1 MRLNLTEALARRPR
15 WARVL
20 VGVALFAAITG
31 LRFAIGP
38 EFSFSFLYLVPVS
51 FMTWFLSPR
60 SGLYTSLAATGVL
73 LIFDLRHLG
82 LYVGDRVALWDLVM
96 NAGMFL
102 FLIFILGEVRQLYR
116 RERELSQTD
125 PLTGLL
131 NRRAFSDAVESEA
144 QRMLRLPRPLTLV
157 YMDLDNFKPVNDTQ
171 GHAAGDRLL
180 QEVARS
186 MTAEIR
192 SIDVA
197 ARLGGDEFALLLP
210 ETSFEAARG
219 AVAKIHQRL
228 LDAMRRERWPV
239 TFSIGALTFA
249 APLGSAAEMIRLA
262 DQAMYEVKQSGKN
275 RVAFRSFAGEKSASA
290 EELRAG

>member
-60 SGLYTSLAATGVL
+60 SGLYTSFAATGVL
-73 LIFDLRHLG
+73 LIFDLRHRG
-82 LYVGDRVALWDLVM
+82 LYAGDQVAVWDLIM

-131 NRRAFSDAVESEA
+131 NRRAFNDAVELEVELLAVYSRVMRDKRA
-144 QRMLRLPRPLTLV
+144 ALARTPWRRLSTRPV
-157 YMDLDNFKPVNDTQ
+157 YAN
-171 GHAAGDRLL
+171 RW
-180 QEVARS
+180 
-186 MTAEIR
+186 IR
-192 SIDVA
+192 V
-197 ARLGGDEFALLLP
+197 
-210 ETSFEAARG
+210 
-219 AVAKIHQRL
+219 
-228 LDAMRRERWPV
+228 
-239 TFSIGALTFA
+239 
-249 APLGSAAEMIRLA
+249 
-262 DQAMYEVKQSGKN
+262 
-275 RVAFRSFAGEKSASA
+275 
-290 EELRAG
+290 

>member
-1 MRLNLTEALARRPR
+1 MPLTLTEALARRSPLF
-15 WARVL
+15 RVL
-20 VGVALFAAITG
+20 AGLAMFAAITV
-31 LRFAIGP
+31 LRFMVGP

-60 SGLYTSLAATGVL
+60 FGLYTSFAATGVL
-73 LIFDLRHLG
+73 LIFDLRHRG
-82 LYVGDRVALWDLVM
+82 LYTGDQVAVWDLIM

-116 RERELSQTD
+116 RERELSQKD

-131 NRRAFSDAVESEA
+131 NRRAFNDSVDSEA
-144 QRMLRLPRPLTLV
+144 ERMRRLPRPLTLV
-157 YMDLDNFKPVNDTQ
+157 YFDLDDFKPVNDTQ

-210 ETSFEAARG
+210 ETAPDAARG
-219 AVAKIHQRL
+219 AVAKVHQRL
-228 LDAMRRERWPV
+228 LEAMRRERWPV
-239 TFSIGALTFA
+239 TFSIGAVTFSS
-249 APLGSAAEMIRLA
+249 PLASAEEMIKLA
-262 DQAMYEVKQSGKN
+262 DQTMYEVKQSGKN
-275 RVAFRSFAGEKSASA
+275 RVAFRAVAGEISTSAK
-290 EELRAG
+290 ELRAG

>member
-1 MRLNLTEALARRPR
+1 MPLNLTEALARRSR
-15 WARVL
+15 FFRLLAAM
-20 VGVALFAAITG
+20 ALFAAITA
-31 LRFAIGP
+31 LRFMVGP

-60 SGLYTSLAATGVL
+60 SGLYTSFAATGVL
-73 LIFDLRHLG
+73 LIFDLRHRG
-82 LYVGDRVALWDLVM
+82 LYAGDQVAVWDLIM

-125 PLTGLL
+125 SLTGLY
-131 NRRAFSDAVESEA
+131 NRRAFNDAAELEGE
-144 QRMLRLPRPLTLV
+144 RMRRLPRPLTLV

-180 QEVARS
+180 QAVART

-192 SIDVA
+192 SMDVA

-210 ETSFEAARG
+210 ETDPDAARG
-219 AVAKIHQRL
+219 AVSKIHQRL
-228 LDAMRRERWPV
+228 LEAMRSERWPV
-239 TFSIGALTFA
+239 TFSIGAITFA
-249 APLGSAAEMIRLA
+249 SPLASAEEMIKRA
-262 DQAMYEVKQSGKN
+262 DQAMYEVKQSGKD
-275 RVAFRSFAGEKSASA
+275 RVAFHAVAGEISAGA
-290 EELRAG
+290 KELRAG